1 MMRTSTWWRRAA
13 ARLTRNR
20 LDDELA
26 EEIRDHLEQR
36 RQQLIAD
43 GMDPAAAAIEAR
55 RGFGN
60 VTRVREELRDGW
72 GFPRLES
79 VWQDVRYGARI
90 LRRAPGFTA
99 VAVLSLSLGIGAAAA
114 VFNLADAVLF
124 RPLSVEDP
132 ASLRHF
138 RATMGVG
145 IGAKKDLYG
154 ASPDEVETMRRAAD
168 FADLIAFRSAD
179 DVAWTMPGGDP
190 RMVRVELVSPQY
202 FSVLGVRAQ
211 AGRLLEEGD
220 RGPSPVPVV
229 VSERLWRGAM
239 AADPAAIGR
248 SVVLNGA
255 PATIVGIARDFQG
268 LVAERPA
275 DVFAPL
281 ESTAVVEPTAADMMA
296 RLVMRLH
303 SGTSTAVAEQKMT
316 AVYQS
321 VGPPAVRGRKVVLT
335 LGDASRGISD
345 VREDLRRPLALGLV
359 LVGVLLIVACA
370 NTGGLLVARFAARR
384 TEFGVRIAIGA
395 GRGRLVR
402 QLVVEALL
410 LALLAG
416 GAALVIVR
424 IAAPLLAAAVPA
436 GSTPAGFEVRFD
448 WRLIAFTMLTSL
460 AAAAGAGA
468 MSLRQLTRTDTTTVL
483 NAASRSVVRGRRT
496 AMNVLIASQV
506 GCSLLLL
513 VVTGAMARTLVN
525 LRQVDPG
532 FEPGGAVAITVN
544 ASARAM
550 EPAAV
555 PPYFAALHARLA
567 AMPQVAQVTLSQ
579 MGLLTRGMTTGSIN
593 VPGWSAASEEERG
606 VRLFFVG
613 PSFFETVGMRIIA
626 GEGFGARDMADRQ
639 RVAVVTQ
646 HFAQFYFGSPQ
657 NAIGRFVNR
666 DVRIIGVVA
675 DARYNTYRD
684 PPVRGMFLPFTQAPS
699 RTTMTFIVR
708 PRGDDRQMIGAV
720 TTAIRAHDP
729 LLKVTTAT
737 LSSLVEGTMA
747 RERFTG
753 SVAAALALLALVLS
767 CAGVYATVAFA
778 VSERRRE
785 LAVRFALGATTRD
798 ILRLIVAGPMRVTL
812 VGIVLAVPAAYA
824 LMRGMATLLFGVPP
838 FDLPMVLACGLALV
852 ALAAAAAALPA
863 WRAASIDPQECLR
876 SN

>member
-1 MMRTSTWWRRAA
+1 
-13 ARLTRNR
+13 
-20 LDDELA
+20 
-26 EEIRDHLEQR
+26 
-36 RQQLIAD
+36 
-43 GMDPAAAAIEAR
+43 
-55 RGFGN
+55 
-60 VTRVREELRDGW
+60 
-72 GFPRLES
+72 
-79 VWQDVRYGARI
+79 
-90 LRRAPGFTA
+90 
-99 VAVLSLSLGIGAAAA
+99 
-114 VFNLADAVLF
+114 
-124 RPLSVEDP
+124 
-132 ASLRHF
+132 
-138 RATMGVG
+138 
-145 IGAKKDLYG
+145 
-154 ASPDEVETMRRAAD
+154 
-168 FADLIAFRSAD
+168 
-179 DVAWTMPGGDP
+179 
-190 RMVRVELVSPQY
+190 MVRVELVSPQY
-202 FSVLGVRAQ
+202 FSVLGVPAQ
-211 AGRLLEEGD
+211 AGRLLEEDD

-239 AADPAAIGR
+239 AADPAAVGR
-248 SVVLNGA
+248 TVILNGA

-281 ESTAVVEPTAADMMA
+281 ESTAVVEPTAAHTMA
-296 RLVMRLH
+296 RIVMRLH
-303 SGTSTAVAEQKMT
+303 PGTSTAVAEEKMT
-316 AVYQS
+316 AIYQS
-321 VGPPAVRGRKVVLT
+321 LGPSAVRGQKVVLR
-335 LGDASRGISD
+335 LGDASRGVSD
-345 VREDLRRPLALGLV
+345 AREDLRRPLALGLV

-468 MSLRQLTRTDTTTVL
+468 MSLRQLTRTDTAAVL

-496 AMNVLIASQV
+496 AMHVLIASQV

-513 VVTGAMARTLVN
+513 VVTGAMARSLIN
-525 LRQVDPG
+525 LRHVDPG
-532 FEPGGAVAITVN
+532 FDPDGAVAITVN

-555 PPYFAALHARLA
+555 PPYFAALHARIA
-567 AMPQVAQVTLSQ
+567 TMPQVAQVTLSQ
-579 MGLLTRGMTTGSIN
+579 MGLLTRGMTTGSLD
-593 VPGWSAASEEERG
+593 VPGWSAASEDERS

-613 PSFFETVGMRIIA
+613 PNFFETAGMQIIA
-626 GEGFGARDMADRQ
+626 GDGLGARDVADRQ
-639 RVAVVTQ
+639 RVAVVTR

-657 NAIGRFVNR
+657 GAIGRFVNR

-684 PPVRGMFLPFTQAPS
+684 APVRAMFLPFTQAPS

-708 PRGDDRQMIGAV
+708 AAGDDRQMIDAV

-737 LSSLVEGTMA
+737 LSSLVDGTMA
-747 RERFTG
+747 RERFAG
-753 SVAAALALLALVLS
+753 SVAAGLALLALVLS

-798 ILRLIVAGPMRVTL
+798 IARLVVGGPVRVAL
-812 VGIVLAVPAAYA
+812 IGIGVALPAAYG
-824 LMRGMATLLFGVPP
+824 LMRGMSTLLFGVPP
-838 FDLPMVLACGLALV
+838 FDVPMVLACSLTLI
-852 ALAAAAAALPA
+852 ALAVAAAALPA
-863 WRAASIDPQECLR
+863 WRATSIDPQECLR

>member
-1 MMRTSTWWRRAA
+1 MMRTSTWWRRVV

-20 LDDELA
+20 LDDEMA
-26 EEIRDHLEQR
+26 EEIRDHLERR

-43 GMDPAAAAIEAR
+43 GVDPADAATEAR
-55 RGFGN
+55 RAFGS
-60 VTRVREELRDGW
+60 VIRVREELRDGW

-79 VWQDVRYGARI
+79 LLQDARYGARI
-90 LRRAPGFTA
+90 LRRTPGFTA

-132 ASLRHF
+132 TSLRHF

-145 IGAKKDLYG
+145 IGAKKDLHG
-154 ASPDEVETMRRAAD
+154 ASPDEVEAMRRAAD
-168 FADLIAFRSAD
+168 FADLIAFRTAD
-179 DVAWTMPGGDP
+179 DVTWTVPGGDP
-190 RMVRVELVSPQY
+190 GMVRVELVSPHY
-202 FSVLGVRAQ
+202 FSVLGVPAQ
-211 AGRLLEEGD
+211 AGRLLEAGD

-229 VSERLWRGAM
+229 ISERLWRGAM
-239 AADPAAIGR
+239 AADPAAVGR
-248 SVVLNGA
+248 SVTLNGA
-255 PATIVGIARDFQG
+255 PATIVGVTRAFQG
-268 LVAERPA
+268 LIAERPA
-275 DVFAPL
+275 DLFAPL
-281 ESTAVVEPTAADMMA
+281 ESTAVVEPTAAHTMA

-303 SGTSTAVAEQKMT
+303 PGTSIAVAEQKMT
-316 AVYQS
+316 AIYQS
-321 VGPPAVRGRKVVLT
+321 LGPSAARDQKVALT
-335 LGDASRGISD
+335 LGDASRGVSD
-345 VREDLRRPLALGLV
+345 AREDLRRPLALGLV

-402 QLVVEALL
+402 QLAVEALL

-416 GAALVIVR
+416 AAALVIVR
-424 IAAPLLAAAVPA
+424 IAAPLLAAMVPA
-436 GSTPAGFEVRFD
+436 GSTPADFEVRFD

-513 VVTGAMARTLVN
+513 VVTGAMGRTLIN
-525 LRQVDPG
+525 LRHVDPG
-532 FEPGGAVAITVN
+532 FEPDGAVAITVN

-555 PPYFAALHARLA
+555 PPYFAALHARIA

-579 MGLLTRGMTTGSIN
+579 MGLLTRGMTTGSLD

-613 PSFFETVGMRIIA
+613 ANFFETVGMPMIA
-626 GEGFGARDMADRQ
+626 GESLGSRDVADRQ
-639 RVAVVTQ
+639 RVAVVTR

-684 PPVRGMFLPFTQAPS
+684 TPVRAMFVPFTQAPP
-699 RTTMTFIVR
+699 RPTMTFIVR
-708 PRGDDRQMIGAV
+708 AAGDHRQAIGAV
-720 TTAIRAHDP
+720 TAAIRAHDP
-729 LLKVTTAT
+729 VLKVTTTT
-737 LSSLVEGTMA
+737 LSSLVDATMA
-747 RERFTG
+747 RERFAA

-798 ILRLIVAGPMRVTL
+798 IARLIVGGPMRVT
-812 VGIVLAVPAAYA
+812 VAGIVLAVPAAYG

-838 FDLPMVLACGLALV
+838 FDLPMVLACGLALAAV
-852 ALAAAAAALPA
+852 AAAAAALPA